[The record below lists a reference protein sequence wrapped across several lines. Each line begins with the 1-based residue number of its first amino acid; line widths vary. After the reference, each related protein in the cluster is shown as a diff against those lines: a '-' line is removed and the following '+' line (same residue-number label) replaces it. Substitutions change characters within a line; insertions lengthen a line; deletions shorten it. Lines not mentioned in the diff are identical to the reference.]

1 MYKKQAKR
9 ILDKMKADEVDNPIP
24 MTGDLVELQWHSS
37 TTFLPESVIRGK
49 TVKGVVTDI
58 RFGPLHDGS
67 RMRYEVLVDGAVHS
81 FSSEFWDIKI
91 VNKTKND

>member
-58 RFGPLHDGS
+58 RFGKLHE
-67 RMRYEVLVDGAVHS
+67 RPAIRYEVLVNGEIHT